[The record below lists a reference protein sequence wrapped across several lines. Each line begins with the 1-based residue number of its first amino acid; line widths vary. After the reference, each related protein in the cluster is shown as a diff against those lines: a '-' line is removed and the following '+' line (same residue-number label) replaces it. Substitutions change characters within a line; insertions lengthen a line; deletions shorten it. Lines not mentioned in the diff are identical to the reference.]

1 METFNIFIS
10 EKIKNLRKQRGIK
23 ITELAMR
30 AGVSKSYIS
39 QLEKGKLSPKID
51 TLKKILD
58 SLGISLPE
66 FFNEIEEESIH
77 FTRKEF
83 IDFTPRSTR
92 IKVILLTPIRERNF
106 DIYYVEL
113 QPGMKTST
121 EEPHPGEEGG
131 YVLKGELTIKLG
143 GREIKVKRGDSY
155 SFRCNKVHYFKND
168 TEYTLS
174 FINIVCPPHK
184 DVLIK

>member
-1 METFNIFIS
+1 MEFNLFIS
-10 EKIKNLRKQRGIK
+10 EKIKNLRKQRGLK
-23 ITELAMR
+23 ITELAIR

-39 QLEKGKLSPKID
+39 QLEKGILSPKIE

-58 SLGISLPE
+58 ALGISLND
-66 FFNEIEEESIH
+66 FFLEIEEKNIH
-77 FTRKEF
+77 FTRKDF

-121 EEPHPGEEGG
+121 EDPHPGEEGG

-143 GREIKVKRGDSY
+143 GKEIKVKRGETY
-155 SFRCNKVHYFKND
+155 SFKCNKTHYFRND
-168 TEYTLS
+168 TDHALS
-174 FINIVCPPHK
+174 FINIVCPPYK